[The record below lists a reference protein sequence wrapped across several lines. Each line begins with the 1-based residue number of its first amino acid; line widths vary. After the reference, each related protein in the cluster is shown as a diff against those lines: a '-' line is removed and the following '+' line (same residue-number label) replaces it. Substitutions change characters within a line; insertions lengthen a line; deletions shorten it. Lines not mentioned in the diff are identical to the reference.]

1 MKALPASLLLASCLL
16 LAGGTQ
22 AAVQEFGPDF
32 SRFTIDVPEGWTAK
46 ALKNGVQMVS
56 RDRQNS
62 IAAIIDDNKG
72 LSAEQIAKS
81 VAQKTGLKEVR
92 RKNDSNCFVTGVKD
106 GTKVG
111 ITITVAGKI
120 FVMFSMAGNDADA
133 IRRIID
139 SFRLAQ

>member
-1 MKALPASLLLASCLL
+1 MTALIAALLCSLCLL
-16 LAGGTQ
+16 LAGACQ
-22 AAVQEFGPDF
+22 AAVQEFGPSF

-56 RDRQNS
+56 HDRQNS

>member
-1 MKALPASLLLASCLL
+1 MKALLASLLCAACLL
-16 LAGGTQ
+16 TAGGSQ

>member
-1 MKALPASLLLASCLL
+1 M
-16 LAGGTQ
+16 Q
-22 AAVQEFGPDF
+22 QYGPSF
-32 SRFTIDVPEGWTAK
+32 ARFNIDVPEGWTAK

-62 IAAIIDDNKG
+62 IAAIIDDNRG
-72 LSAEQIAKS
+72 LSAEQIAKG

-92 RKNDSNCFVTGVKD
+92 RKNDSNYFVTGVKD

-120 FVMFSMAGNDADA
+120 FVMFTMAGNDADA
-133 IRRIID
+133 LCRIID
-139 SFRLAQ
+139 SFRLAH

>member
-1 MKALPASLLLASCLL
+1 MKALIASLLCSLCLL
-16 LAGGTQ
+16 LAGACP
-22 AAVQEFGPDF
+22 AAVQEFGPSF
-32 SRFTIDVPEGWTAK
+32 SRVTIDVPEGGTAT

>member
-1 MKALPASLLLASCLL
+1 MKALLASLLCATYLL

-22 AAVQEFGPDF
+22 AAVQEFGPSF
-32 SRFTIDVPEGWTAK
+32 SRFAIDVPEGWTAK

-56 RDRQNS
+56 HDRQNS
-62 IAAIIDDNKG
+62 IAAIIDDNRG
-72 LSAEQIAKS
+72 LSAEQIAKG

-92 RKNDSNCFVTGVKD
+92 RKNESNYFVTGVKD

-120 FVMFSMAGNDADA
+120 FVMFTMAGSDADA
-133 IRRIID
+133 LCRIID
-139 SFRLAQ
+139 SFRLAK

>member
-1 MKALPASLLLASCLL
+1 MKALLASLLCAVCLL
-16 LAGGTQ
+16 LAGAAQ
-22 AAVQEFGPDF
+22 AAIQEYGPSF

-46 ALKNGVQMVS
+46 ALNNGVQMVS

-62 IAAIIDDNKG
+62 IAAIIDDSRG
-72 LSAEQIAKS
+72 HSAEQIAKG
-81 VAQKTGLKEVR
+81 VAQKTGLREIR
-92 RKNDSNCFVTGVKD
+92 RKNESNYFVTGVKD

-120 FVMFSMAGNDADA
+120 FVMFTMAGNDADA
-133 IRRIID
+133 LCRIID